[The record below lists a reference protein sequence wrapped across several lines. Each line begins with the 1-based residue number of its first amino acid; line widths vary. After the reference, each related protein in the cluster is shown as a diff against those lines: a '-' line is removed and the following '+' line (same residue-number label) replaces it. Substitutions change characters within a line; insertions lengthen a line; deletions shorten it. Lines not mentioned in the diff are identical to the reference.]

1 MTGIDGK
8 CCRKSGKWYHPKF
21 SVMDGEGFIP
31 LSHVC
36 VCVSVKEDVLPNRGV
51 VFV

>member
-36 VCVSVKEDVLPNRGV
+36 VCVFLSRRMFYLTEE
-51 VFV
+51 